1 MSTDADFL
9 IALAGRLHYEPSDAK
24 RLMEIANR
32 YRRLEEFADWCL
44 RDAIRDAREAEQQA
58 SDGAAKELARVSRE
72 HNRNTSD
79 E

>member
-9 IALAGRLHYEPSDAK
+9 IALAGRLHYEPGDAK

-44 RDAIRDAREAEQQA
+44 RDAIRDAREAEQSA
-58 SDGAAKELARVSRE
+58 RDGATAELARVCRE
-72 HNRNTSD
+72 HKR
-79 E
+79 